1 MINSHAYPFFLLS
14 PKFTAVLV
22 FSLKE
27 WDYLEF
33 EEKNKDFLSE
43 RDQKEKYF
51 KTPIRFDKK

>member
-1 MINSHAYPFFLLS
+1 LLS
-14 PKFTAVLV
+14 LKFIAVLV